1 MSYEE
6 LIELFNHITPET
18 RELALSFIQLCDD
31 AILALAEK
39 LQCLPHLEKICL
51 NQCNITDMGATILA
65 KALPHLNHLKT
76 IELSDNAIEEAGA
89 IAIAAVLPRLPK
101 LKSICLSNNL
111 INELGTQALV
121 AAVQALPELEEFEL
135 KGNKIGLDGAY
146 IFLHV
151 LTSQATIQQLF
162 LDCIDVRE
170 DVYDRIQEQLEIN
183 RQIRLLEKQFESIC
197 TVESDFRMRAC
208 KLYELRNEIITH
220 FPTLDSE
227 DLEPRKILPFFENI
241 DREIVAVVHSL
252 IFKPIDAFPLSEEE
266 KNDRRVALMLLQSNI
281 NAADSV
287 HLINLCIAQIND
299 KELLLPEIGL
309 PVFSFRQLWSAA
321 QNVEELLQPSALKT
335 LISVLLMQ
343 TTYASAIAAYL
354 LAMPEICEKL
364 QEHSLKTVDPVELID
379 GYLPGQSVYEPLGYF
394 ITEEN
399 AFAALESLLGGQ
411 QALVQAAGI
420 GHLDAV
426 RAFLVG
432 ESHNH
437 TLNDALC
444 SAIYYTPSELEE
456 LTDSELKQFSIN
468 IEIINTLLKA
478 GANPNSI
485 YQDDINV
492 LMWAAQ
498 NGQVEIV
505 NTLLAAG
512 ADSMITNAEH
522 QTALDIAH
530 FTTKPCLRE
539 HARKALKRNGSR
551 LFDGSN
557 SQEHASENHS
567 RKLGF

>member
-1 MSYEE
+1 M
-6 LIELFNHITPET
+6 
-18 RELALSFIQLCDD
+18 
-31 AILALAEK
+31 
-39 LQCLPHLEKICL
+39 
-51 NQCNITDMGATILA
+51 
-65 KALPHLNHLKT
+65 KT
-76 IELSDNAIEEAGA
+76 IDLSDNAIEEAGA

-111 INELGTQALV
+111 INELGTQALA
-121 AAVQALPELEEFEL
+121 AAVQVLPELEEFEL

-146 IFLHV
+146 IFLNG

-183 RQIRLLEKQFESIC
+183 RQIRLLKEELESIC
-197 TVESDFRMRAC
+197 NGEGDVRIRAYM
-208 KLYELRNEIITH
+208 LYELRNKMIMQ

-241 DREIVAVVHSL
+241 DREIVDVVHSL
-252 IFKPIDAFPLSEEE
+252 IFKPIGVFPLSEEE
-266 KNDRRVALMLLQSNI
+266 KNDRRIALMLLQSDI
-281 NAADSV
+281 NAADSA
-287 HLINLCIAQIND
+287 HLINLCIAQINE
-299 KELLLPEIGL
+299 KELFLPEICL

-321 QNVEELLQPSALKT
+321 KNVEELLQLSPLKT
-335 LISVLLMQ
+335 LISVLLIQ
-343 TTYASAIAAYL
+343 TTYTSPIAAYL
-354 LAMPEICEKL
+354 LAIPEICEKL
-364 QEHSLKTVDPVELID
+364 QELSSKTVDRVELID
-379 GYLPGQSVYEPLGYF
+379 GYLPEQLGYEPLGYF

-426 RAFLVG
+426 RAFLV
-432 ESHNH
+432 EKSHNH
-437 TLNDALC
+437 TLNEALC

-456 LTDSELKQFSIN
+456 LTDSELKQFCIN

-478 GANPNSI
+478 GANPNAI
-485 YQDDINV
+485 YQDDITV

-505 NTLLAAG
+505 IALLAAG

-522 QTALDIAH
+522 QTAFDLAH
-530 FTTKPCLRE
+530 FTAKPCLRE

-557 SQEHASENHS
+557 SQEYGSENHS